1 MKVLKFLSMMAIA
14 LCVVACSDDDAEEA
28 YVVEATP
35 AEEIEN
41 TYTGYSYTSFAYGD
55 ILVESG
61 ESVAV
66 TANSDGTVDVVLTST
81 TWGTWTVESATVTE
95 TTDGYTIT
103 GTGTADVSM
112 SSSLAELAETAE
124 TAETR
129 ASYDCTLTATISAD
143 LSEAVFVFYAS
154 FMGGTTITVGTAAAA
169 DYMYVVGSYTGWT
182 SATFVYSSSAI
193 VTEDETVEVEYDTDA
208 GAYTIT
214 YTSDTW
220 GTWTIDDVTVEATD
234 DGYSFTGS
242 GVAEMSSHSG
252 GTSSYDCTLDEAYI
266 SSDGETA
273 SFTLTAA
280 SVMGGTTIVFTLGDA
295 PDYLSLAG
303 TYTGWTSTLFAY
315 ITTPMIAQD
324 ETVEV
329 AYDTDT
335 EAYTISYTSD
345 TWGTWTFDDV
355 TAEATDDGY
364 SFTGSGVAAMASH
377 SGGTTNYDCTLD
389 EGTISS
395 DGETVTFTM
404 TAASV
409 MGGTTIVFT
418 LGDAPGALVIQGS
431 HSGYTTVGCAYF
443 TYYSGYY
450 YDDQTVTIT
459 ADDDNET
466 VSISYTHDTWGEA
479 TFSGVTVT
487 TNDDGSYTLSG
498 DGVIAMANH
507 SGSTT
512 SYDAT
517 VSGTVTSDGVVSE
530 LLIYAS
536 SVMGGTTISFYEA
549 DFPAAFAV
557 GGSYTG
563 DLATSVSGIDCGT
576 VEDLAL
582 TVTPTD
588 EVNGV
593 VSMTIGAFD
602 MNIAA
607 MGMSMSIGEI
617 AIEGVS
623 VTTSD
628 NETFTVSAS
637 SITVE
642 GVSYTSS
649 GTTTTI
655 NVIATI
661 DGTILSDGSAN
672 ITFSL
677 TFGSMP
683 MAVTCVYTVEAS
695 TED

>member
-14 LCVVACSDDDAEEA
+14 LCMVACSDDDDDEA
-28 YVVEATP
+28 YVVESTP
-35 AEEIEN
+35 AEEIES

-66 TANSDGTVDVVLTST
+66 TANTDGTVDVVLTST
-81 TWGTWTVESATVTE
+81 TWGTWTVPGATVTE
-95 TTDGYTIT
+95 TSSGYTIE

-112 SSSLAELAETAE
+112 SSSLAVA
-124 TAETR
+124 AETR
-129 ASYDCTLTATISAD
+129 SSYDCTLTATISAD
-143 LSEAVFVFYAS
+143 LSEAEFVFYAS
-154 FMGGTTITVGTAAAA
+154 FMGGTTITVGTTAVA
-169 DYMYVVGSYTGWT
+169 DYMYLVGSYSGWT
-182 SATFVYSSSAI
+182 SATFAYSSSAI
-193 VTEDETVEVEYDTDA
+193 VTEDETVEVEYDSTSA
-208 GAYTIT
+208 AYTVT

-220 GTWTIDDVTVEATD
+220 GTWTIDEVTLTTSD
-234 DGYSFTGS
+234 DGYSLTGS
-242 GVAEMSSHSG
+242 GVAEMASHSG
-252 GTSSYDCTLDEAYI
+252 GTNSYDCTLDEAYI
-266 SSDGETA
+266 STDGETA
-273 SFTLTAA
+273 TFTLTAA

-295 PDYLSLAG
+295 PA
-303 TYTGWTSTLFAY
+303 TA
-315 ITTPMIAQD
+315 IIA
-324 ETVEV
+324 
-329 AYDTDT
+329 
-335 EAYTISYTSD
+335 
-345 TWGTWTFDDV
+345 
-355 TAEATDDGY
+355 
-364 SFTGSGVAAMASH
+364 
-377 SGGTTNYDCTLD
+377 
-389 EGTISS
+389 
-395 DGETVTFTM
+395 
-404 TAASV
+404 
-409 MGGTTIVFT
+409 
-418 LGDAPGALVIQGS
+418 GS

-459 ADDDNET
+459 ADDGDET

-479 TFSGVTVT
+479 AFSGVTVT

-498 DGVIAMANH
+498 DGVIAMESH

-530 LLIYAS
+530 LYIYAS
-536 SVMGGTTISFYEA
+536 GVMGGTTISFYEA
-549 DFPAAFAV
+549 DYPAAFAV
-557 GGSYTG
+557 AGSYTG
-563 DLATSVSGIDCGT
+563 DLATSVSSIDCGT

-588 EVNGV
+588 ETNGLV
-593 VSMTIGAFD
+593 TMTIGAFD
-602 MNIAA
+602 MTISA
-607 MGMSMSIGEI
+607 MSMSMSIGEI

-623 VTTSD
+623 VTTED

-655 NVIATI
+655 DVVASI
-661 DGTILSDGSAN
+661 DGTILSDGSAS

-695 TED
+695 TEE